1 MKKYLVIFILIL
13 ATVIRLQPRTDRS
26 LVYLIEISGDID
38 LGLPPYVS
46 RVIGDAVNDNAA
58 AVILRVNTFGGRV
71 DAATQIKDAV
81 MNAEIPTV
89 AFIDKRA
96 ISAGALISI
105 ACEKIYMV
113 PGATI
118 GAATPVTAEGGS
130 TSEKIVS
137 YMRSEMRATAE
148 SRGRDPRIAEGMVD
162 EEIEIAGVIAEGK
175 LITLTTEEALE
186 VGYCD
191 GVMASL
197 RDILIE
203 MGLEG
208 AEIIESEVNWAENVV
223 RFLSHPI
230 ISSLLIMIGMV
241 GLFMEVRSP
250 GWGLPGTAGLIALAL
265 FFGTQYI
272 LALANVIDI
281 VLFVV
286 GVALI
291 LVEVFV
297 IPGFGVAGIFGI
309 LLMIAGLFLALAG
322 QWPLITMPDVF
333 RAVFT
338 LAGSVAMTII
348 ALLGL
353 SALLPKTKA
362 WSRLVLSEDQRRELG
377 YSSHTLREELVGKEG
392 IALTTLRPSGTAI
405 IDDNRVDV
413 VSEGGYIDANKPI
426 RVVGVEGIRVIVKE
440 IK

>member
-13 ATVIRLQPRTDRS
+13 ATIIRLQPRTDRP

-38 LGLPPYVS
+38 LGLSPYVS
-46 RVIGDAVNDNAA
+46 RVIGDAVNNNAA

-89 AFIDKRA
+89 AFVDKRA

-162 EEIEIAGVIAEGK
+162 EEIEIPGVIAEGK

-191 GVMASL
+191 GVMSSL

-250 GWGLPGTAGLIALAL
+250 GWGLPGTAGIIALAL

-309 LLMIAGLFLALAG
+309 LFMIAGLFLALAG

-338 LAGSVAMTII
+338 LAGSLAMTII

-377 YSSHTLREELVGKEG
+377 YSSHASREELVGREG
-392 IALTTLRPSGTAI
+392 LALTTLRPSGTAI

-413 VSEGGYIDANKPI
+413 VSEGGYIDANKRI
-426 RVVGVEGIRVIVKE
+426 RVVGVEGIRVVVKE

>member
-1 MKKYLVIFILIL
+1 MKKYLAIILIL
-13 ATVIRLQPRTDRS
+13 ISAVRLHPYTDRP
-26 LVYLIEISGDID
+26 LVYLIDISGDID

-46 RVIGDAVNDNAA
+46 RVIGDAASNDAA

-81 MNAEIPTV
+81 MNAGIPTI

-118 GAATPVTAEGGS
+118 GAATPVTAEGVK
-130 TSEKIVS
+130 TSEKVVS

-162 EEIEIAGVIAEGK
+162 EEIEIPGIIAEGK
-175 LITLTTEEALE
+175 LITLTTEEAIE
-186 VGYCD
+186 IGYCD
-191 GVMASL
+191 GTVPTL
-197 RDILIE
+197 RDLLATLD
-203 MGLEG
+203 LEG
-208 AEIIESEVNWAENVV
+208 AEIVESGANWAENFV
-223 RFLSHPI
+223 RFLSNPI

-250 GWGLPGTAGLIALAL
+250 GWGVPGTAGIIALTL

-272 LALANVIDI
+272 LALANIIDI

-286 GVALI
+286 GFGLI

-297 IPGFGVAGIFGI
+297 IPGFGIAGIFGI
-309 LLMIAGLFLALAG
+309 LFMIGGLFLALAG

-338 LAGSVAMTII
+338 LAGSIAMTVI
-348 ALLGL
+348 ALIGL
-353 SALLPKTKA
+353 SAFLPKSKA
-362 WSRLVLSEDQRRELG
+362 WSRLILSEEQQRKLG
-377 YSSHTLREELVGKEG
+377 YSSHVAREDLIGREG
-392 IALTTLRPSGTAI
+392 IALTTLRPSGTAL
-405 IDDNRVDV
+405 IDDARVDV
-413 VSEGGYIDANKPI
+413 VSDGGYIDANKPI